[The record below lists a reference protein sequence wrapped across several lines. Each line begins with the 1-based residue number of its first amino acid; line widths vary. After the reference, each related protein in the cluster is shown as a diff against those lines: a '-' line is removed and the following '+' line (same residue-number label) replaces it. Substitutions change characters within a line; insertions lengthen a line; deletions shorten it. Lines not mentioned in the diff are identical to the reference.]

1 MPRAL
6 IIGDSFV
13 RRLER
18 NRSGL
23 NLRRWDVQYRGVPG
37 ADIGRLWTVI
47 RQHGPRR
54 YDTVV
59 IHVGSNDLC
68 RSNDA
73 DAVVQSILDLAM
85 YVLRCWTVR
94 NVVISQVFL
103 RWTNARYPMPFTLTQ
118 YNSTVASVND
128 RLRNRCREL
137 HHVTFW
143 RHRRLRS
150 GSCFCQDGVH
160 LNARG
165 ERRLVN
171 SLRGALRL
179 TETDRR

>member
-13 RRLER
+13 RRLEK

-37 ADIGRLWTVI
+37 ADIGRLWTVL

-54 YDTVV
+54 YHTVV

-85 YVLRCWTVR
+85 YVLDDD
-94 NVVISQVFL
+94 IALPGGS
-103 RWTNARYPMPFTLTQ
+103 TLQHGTW
-118 YNSTVASVND
+118 
-128 RLRNRCREL
+128 L
-137 HHVTFW
+137 
-143 RHRRLRS
+143 
-150 GSCFCQDGVH
+150 
-160 LNARG
+160 
-165 ERRLVN
+165 
-171 SLRGALRL
+171 LRL
-179 TETDRR
+179 HVIKFTSW